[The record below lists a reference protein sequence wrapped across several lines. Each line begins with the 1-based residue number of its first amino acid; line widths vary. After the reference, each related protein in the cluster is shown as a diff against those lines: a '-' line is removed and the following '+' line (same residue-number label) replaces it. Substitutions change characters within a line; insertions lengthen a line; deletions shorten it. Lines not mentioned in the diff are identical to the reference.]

1 MNRIDEILSNDARR
15 IEIPKIS
22 AEQMLTRI
30 KAMSKSDKKRNVLLP
45 ILSLSFA
52 SIIAIITPIVYFNVN
67 QDTNIQIGFNESNN
81 NEDIAFNWNVGLK
94 ATKDYEPMKTID
106 VFYGH
111 KSFDYLFENMN
122 LIYDTT
128 SVLNI
133 SISRSVLDKNGM
145 KIVDTRIIFSNDVNF
160 KDIFLGDSYL
170 FSIRNNK
177 YEFKKSIMDQIS
189 INDLKGLTE
198 GFINYRII
206 VSANDDIGFTGIY
219 NNVGSNLEKMTSF
232 GVSESLAFS
241 VKDIDIGLDK
251 SLVN

>member
-160 KDIFLGDSYL
+160 EDIFLGDSYL

-219 NNVGSNLEKMTSF
+219 NNVGSNPEKMTSF

>member
-145 KIVDTRIIFSNDVNF
+145 KVVDTRIIFSNDVNF
-160 KDIFLGDSYL
+160 EDIFLGDSYL

>member
-1 MNRIDEILSNDARR
+1 MNRIDEILSNDAGQ

-30 KAMSKSDKKRNVLLP
+30 KAMSKSNKKRNALVP
-45 ILSLSFA
+45 ILALSFA
-52 SIIAIITPIVYFNVN
+52 SLIAITTPIVYFNVN
-67 QDTNIQIGFNESNN
+67 QDTNIQIGFNKSNN
-81 NEDIAFNWNVGLK
+81 DEDIAFNWNMGLK

-122 LIYDTT
+122 LIYDTS

-133 SISRSVLDKNGM
+133 SISRCVLDKNGM
-145 KIVDTRIIFSNDVNF
+145 RIVDTKTIFSNNVNF
-160 KDIFLGDSYL
+160 EDVFLGDSYL
-170 FSIRNNK
+170 FSIKNNK
-177 YEFKKSIMDQIS
+177 YEFRKSIIDQIS
-189 INDLKGLTE
+189 IDDLKGFTE

-219 NNVGSNLEKMTSF
+219 NSVGSNLEKMTSF
-232 GVSESLAFS
+232 GNSESLAFS
-241 VKDIDIGLDK
+241 VKDNDIGLDK

>member
-160 KDIFLGDSYL
+160 EDIFLGDSYL

>member
-1 MNRIDEILSNDARR
+1 MNRIDEILSNDARQ

-94 ATKDYEPMKTID
+94 ATKDYESMKTID

-111 KSFDYLFENMN
+111 KSFDYLFEEMN
-122 LIYDTT
+122 LIYDTS

-160 KDIFLGDSYL
+160 EDIFLGDSYL